1 MINLIKNKLRAARQ
15 TDPMVMMKDPVMGE
29 ERTPAEGDDSFKEFR
44 KGGSKF
50 RGNKPSMPSKPDIGS
65 KPSQPSP
72 EVKGSEPMEPDMGSK
87 PPSPP
92 SRQTRGSEPKNPEKK
107 AKPKYNPYGTG
118 TANPSNMSGSTG
130 P

>member
-1 MINLIKNKLRAARQ
+1 
-15 TDPMVMMKDPVMGE
+15 
-29 ERTPAEGDDSFKEFR
+29 
-44 KGGSKF
+44 
-50 RGNKPSMPSKPDIGS
+50 MPSKPDMGS

-87 PPSPP
+87 PP